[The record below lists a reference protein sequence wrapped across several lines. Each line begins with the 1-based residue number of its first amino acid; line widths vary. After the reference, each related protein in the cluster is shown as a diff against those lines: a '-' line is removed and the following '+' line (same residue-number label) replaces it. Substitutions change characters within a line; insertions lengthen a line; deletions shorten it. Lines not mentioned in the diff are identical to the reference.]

1 MQTFVIWH
9 EKYVQHGLLLP
20 CCDHDSLLYYY
31 IIYIYIGVFNK
42 LYLFVGGLMS
52 YVCYLCSIAWSGVK
66 HVLTINTSNMVG
78 FLIRSRK
85 CFPFA
90 SSWDHP
96 RLVLV
101 WSVLPIVL
109 VFWVFFFVLIF
120 VCPMLPMSL
129 ECSLKFIYMLYY
141 CDHDNSLHYYI
152 VFIFWRFEQITTKL
166 SICHVNVTL
175 MI

>member
-1 MQTFVIWH
+1 
-9 EKYVQHGLLLP
+9 
-20 CCDHDSLLYYY
+20 
-31 IIYIYIGVFNK
+31 
-42 LYLFVGGLMS
+42 MS
-52 YVCYLCSIAWSGVK
+52 HVCYLCSIAWSGVK
-66 HVLTINTSNMVG
+66 HFLTINTSNMVG

-85 CFPFA
+85 CLPFA

-101 WSVLPIVL
+101 WFVLPIVL
-109 VFWVFFFVLIF
+109 VFWGFFFVLIF

-129 ECSLKFIYMLYY
+129 ECSFLVALRFSLKFIYVLYY

-152 VFIFWRFEQITTKL
+152 VFIFWRFEQITTKH